1 MQAAIGGE
9 VEVPTLEGKGK
20 LRIPPGTQPGSTLRI
35 KQKGVTRRAGIGRGD
50 QLVEVTIEVPTKI
63 TDKQRAL
70 LEELA
75 KELGEDVMP
84 QTRTFLDKLKD
95 LFG

>member
-1 MQAAIGGE
+1 
-9 VEVPTLEGKGK
+9 
-20 LRIPPGTQPGSTLRI
+20 
-35 KQKGVTRRAGIGRGD
+35 
-50 QLVEVTIEVPTKI
+50 
-63 TDKQRAL
+63 L